1 MCCVRTR
8 ACVVVN
14 ESGKKREKERRCIY
28 ICTQYAHHMNR
39 VSMYAYMRGAPC
51 LCVLMNDF
59 LCKQQMRQSTVLY
72 HSNRYEDGA

>member
-1 MCCVRTR
+1 
-8 ACVVVN
+8 
-14 ESGKKREKERRCIY
+14 
-28 ICTQYAHHMNR
+28 MNR